1 MSGAPTIDRETLLEA
16 VRSAVA
22 DAGGVRITR
31 QQFLA
36 SSGYKVSDVF
46 RHFPKWS
53 DVFPAAGFSFD
64 RYNERIESEE
74 LLTDWAMLVRKLQRL
89 PTRNEYKLEGN
100 YSAGV
105 FDRNFGSWSA
115 VPDAFRALA
124 TDQPEWPDVVALLP
138 APDTTCHILPES
150 STETTPEVSSG
161 FKRSRRLADRPTYG
175 DPIDFRGL
183 RHAPV
188 NEDGVIFLF
197 GMVAREL
204 GYLVESVQGGFPDCE
219 AKRQLVPGEWQRARI
234 EFEFESRNFREHGH
248 SPHGCDVIVCWVHN
262 WPASPAPLE
271 VVELKRVIRQ
281 LADAAD

>member
-1 MSGAPTIDRETLLEA
+1 VAPSERESLLEA

-22 DAGGVRITR
+22 AAGGVRITR

-36 SSGYKVSDVF
+36 SSRLKLSDLF

-53 DVFPAAGFSFD
+53 DALTAAGFSFD
-64 RYNERIESEE
+64 GYNERIDPEE
-74 LLTDWAMLVRKLQRL
+74 LLTDWVSLVRKLQRI

-115 VPDAFRALA
+115 VPDAFRAFA
-124 TDQPEWPDVVALLP
+124 ADQPEWSNIVALLP
-138 APDTTCHILPES
+138 LPEV
-150 STETTPEVSSG
+150 TPPVADGTPLPASQEV
-161 FKRSRRLADRPTYG
+161 RSPLARQRKLTDRPTYG

-188 NEDGVIFLF
+188 NEAGVIFLF

-204 GYLVESVQGGFPDCE
+204 GYLVESVQGGFKGGFKGASQI
-219 AKRQLVPGEWQRARI
+219 AKQSAKLLQVSGSACASSLSLKVATSEITVTRQRVAISLFA
-234 EFEFESRNFREHGH
+234 GH
-248 SPHGCDVIVCWVHN
+248 TTGLNAQGIWKSW
-262 WPASPAPLE
+262 S
-271 VVELKRVIRQ
+271 
-281 LADAAD
+281 